1 MQSFKRALLDIGLLG
16 VLSIAIGFG
25 VNAVRE
31 RGAIKPT
38 KNYFE
43 KTAQTPSQPKPASRS
58 TGEVSP
64 PTPNLTTTPPT
75 TGTTTAAAT
84 ITHDAPKQPETAPVE
99 NTKHIQHDYQE
110 INFGELVKVFQ
121 DPATTQGLNLFV
133 DARKPDLYE
142 EGHIPGAIQCD
153 PYEPDDALNGI
164 VARVSG
170 VERVIVYCGGGDCED
185 SIFMC
190 RELLDAAVPYDSIF
204 LYPGG
209 WNEWSANQ
217 MPAQAGREE
226 Q

>member
-1 MQSFKRALLDIGLLG
+1 MPSFKRVLLDLGLLG

-25 VNAVRE
+25 VNAIRE

-43 KTAQTPSQPKPASRS
+43 KTAQTPSRPKPASRS

-64 PTPNLTTTPPT
+64 PTPNQTATPPI
-75 TGTTTAAAT
+75 TGTTTAAT
-84 ITHDAPKQPETAPVE
+84 NTHDAPKQPGAAQAE
-99 NTKHIQHDYQE
+99 NTKHLQHDYQE
-110 INFGELVKVFQ
+110 IDFSELVKVFH
-121 DPATTQGLNLFV
+121 DPATAQGLNLFV

-142 EGHIPGAIQCD
+142 EGHIPGAVQCELGD
-153 PYEPDDALNGI
+153 TIDDVI
-164 VARVSG
+164 ARANG

-209 WNEWSANQ
+209 WKEWSANQ
-217 MPAQAGREE
+217 MPAQTGREE

>member
-1 MQSFKRALLDIGLLG
+1 MQSFKRAILDLGLLG
-16 VLSIAIGFG
+16 ILSIAIGFG

-43 KTAQTPSQPKPASRS
+43 KTSQTRLRPKGEASSATPNPPLPKQNKVANLPIDVPKPPVVAQA
-58 TGEVSP
+58 E
-64 PTPNLTTTPPT
+64 L
-75 TGTTTAAAT
+75 AT
-84 ITHDAPKQPETAPVE
+84 HL
-99 NTKHIQHDYQE
+99 QHDYQE

-121 DPATTQGLNLFV
+121 NPATAQGLNLFV

-142 EGHIPGAIQCD
+142 EGHIPGAVQCD
-153 PYEPDDALNGI
+153 PYEPNDALEDV
-164 VARVSG
+164 VARASG

-190 RELLDAAVPYDSIF
+190 RELVKAGLPYDSIF

-209 WNEWSANQ
+209 WKEWSANQ
-217 MPAQAGREE
+217 MPAQAGAQE